1 MVRTSAHFEEEEEEV
16 ELMQPR
22 MMRMLKRSVLVVV
35 MVVVVVPR
43 QLQVPG
49 HLNQAVHSAN
59 SAGTHQAVAGSAF
72 AIDVLEWELWSGC
85 WWRWLMMMMMRQK
98 WSLLNCY
105 YSMAAES
112 GDGHW

>member
-35 MVVVVVPR
+35 MVVVVPC
-43 QLQVPG
+43 QLLVPG

-72 AIDVLEWELWSGC
+72 AIDVLEWVPRSGC
-85 WWRWLMMMMMRQK
+85 
-98 WSLLNCY
+98 
-105 YSMAAES
+105 
-112 GDGHW
+112 